1 MGVNSMALPT
11 SNSIYQI
18 SFLLAHSSSG
28 MWPHHPF
35 PRTWTTILIPRSPS
49 MWFFRTGLKGKSEG
63 FPLLFV
69 VLGATT
75 TCISWAFFFF
85 FNLRYHVRDRRG
97 KIEHSQLFHSIC
109 SPTQDSVFHLWFSSP
124 RINGLTLLPCHLL
137 LFIAALLSPF
147 GWFLQ
152 LVLQTRRLLTPT
164 LPPQSVLHLP
174 PPCSPKHN
182 RV

>member
-1 MGVNSMALPT
+1 MGVNSMALPA
-11 SNSIYQI
+11 SNSVYQI
-18 SFLLAHSSSG
+18 SFLLVSSSSG

-35 PRTWTTILIPRSPS
+35 PRTWTTILMPWSPAI
-49 MWFFRTGLKGKSEG
+49 WFFRTGLKGKSEG
-63 FPLLFV
+63 FPLLFA

-85 FNLRYHVRDRRG
+85 NLRYHVRDRKV
-97 KIEHSQLFHSIC
+97 KIEQSLTLFHSIC

-124 RINGLTLLPCHLL
+124 RISGLTLLPSHFL
-137 LFIAALLSPF
+137 LFIPPF

-152 LVLQTRRLLTPT
+152 LILQTPRLLTPT

-182 RV
+182 LV